1 MNGRR
6 RQAEARKEGRLIGIG
21 IGTTLDS
28 GTNNWGQARYV
39 NPDAPFSG
47 NSTAATVKLDL
58 DGTLVVSLGTFPQ
71 GQGHETTAAQVVGDV
86 LGIPA

>member
-1 MNGRR
+1 MVGWDDWKKK
-6 RQAEARKEGRLIGIG
+6 QQEAREAGRLVGIG

-47 NSTAATVKLDL
+47 NSTAATVKLDM
-58 DGTLVVSLGTFPQ
+58 DGAVVVSLGTFPQ
-71 GQGHETTAAQVVGDV
+71 GQGT
-86 LGIPA
+86 